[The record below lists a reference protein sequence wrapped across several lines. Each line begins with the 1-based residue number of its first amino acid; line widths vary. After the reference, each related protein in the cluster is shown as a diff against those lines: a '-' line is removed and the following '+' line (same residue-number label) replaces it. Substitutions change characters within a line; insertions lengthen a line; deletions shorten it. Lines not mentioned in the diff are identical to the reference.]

1 MIQTIFLVIAVFLLV
16 TFINRLIVKHELFI
30 EASESN
36 EITVN
41 YLLEIIVITIT
52 ISYIIWYCN

>member
-1 MIQTIFLVIAVFLLV
+1 MIQTILLVIAVFLLV
-16 TFINRLIVKHELFI
+16 VFINRLITKHELFV
-30 EASESN
+30 EASKTSEV
-36 EITVN
+36 TVN